1 MKLALP
7 PVLRLVVRNFASN
20 FDPFSVVVRFG
31 QPAMTIVVLGTMF
44 STIVHSSSLGGST
57 SYTAFLVPGM
67 VAFQMVSGGVVSGN
81 LFWLDRRWS
90 MVEQIFSGPFL
101 RSEYLAGLVLTT
113 LLFSMVGVGVM
124 VAVAVPFI
132 GLPALSLLSILTVL
146 ATVGVGGI
154 FFAGLLI
161 ALGTR
166 LRSANAYFSI
176 QSFLQLFLIFLSTV
190 YYPVGPGTPK
200 ALAWILNG
208 NPLSFAAN
216 TTRDAF
222 RGTLTSAD
230 AMNLAI
236 LGTLALAAFL
246 SAVIGFRRMNLGP
259 IQ

>member
-1 MKLALP
+1 MTLP

-20 FDPFSVVVRFG
+20 FDAISVAVRFG
-31 QPAMTIVVLGTMF
+31 QPAVTIVVLGTMF
-44 STIVHSSSLGGST
+44 SAYISGQVTGTS

-67 VAFQMVSGGVVSGN
+67 IAFQMVSGGVVSGN
-81 LFWLDRRWS
+81 LFWLDRRWA

-113 LLFSMVGVGVM
+113 LLFSMLGVGLM
-124 VAVAVPFI
+124 ILVAVPLI
-132 GLPALSLLSILTVL
+132 GLPALSPLALASVL
-146 ATVGVGGI
+146 ATVGLGGI

-190 YYPVGPGTPK
+190 YYPVRAGKTPWL
-200 ALAWILNG
+200 LADVVQA
-208 NPLSFAAN
+208 NPLSFAA
-216 TTRDAF
+216 DAIRAAF
-222 RGTLTSAD
+222 SGTLNGTVA
-230 AMNLAI
+230 
-236 LGTLALAAFL
+236 LGLGVLGLLAAL
-246 SAVIGFRRMNLGP
+246 SFGAAVWGFRTMNLGP